1 MILWRKYCDDN
12 LILHVN
18 STQCREERRTDSRP
32 FILYSSLILL
42 EERLVMSGA
51 VWRRLYTGQLVQSV
65 GGHDGLMFSVGHQLG
80 HRSSIIYKCSQ
91 TFTEIQQV
99 PRLWSNMARVFR
111 LGLSQEDI
119 VQSLGGREA
128 DSLGTG
134 ERLEIGDSDIHQ
146 IHKKNQI
153 IFKKYDN
160 CLYIFSTYCDIIKES
175 SFKHQHQGQQST
187 YLDIKRNKCLSV
199 YPKVMYLLDSS
210 VILQHHNFPFS
221 PL

>member
-1 MILWRKYCDDN
+1 MSLLIQVIIKKILKPILSPVFKWYCEENIVIYND

-80 HRSSIIYKCSQ
+80 HRSIIISRCSQ

-128 DSLGTG
+128 DSLGTALERG
-134 ERLEIGDSDIHQ
+134 WRLEIQ
-146 IHKKNQI
+146 IFTKYTKKI
-153 IFKKYDN
+153 
-160 CLYIFSTYCDIIKES
+160 
-175 SFKHQHQGQQST
+175 
-187 YLDIKRNKCLSV
+187 R
-199 YPKVMYLLDSS
+199 
-210 VILQHHNFPFS
+210 
-221 PL
+221 